1 MTVSTPK
8 LRVLLVDD
16 HPLVREGVRACLAP
30 VPHLEIVGEAG
41 DGEEAIALVRE
52 LSPDVV
58 LMDVNMPRM
67 SGLEATA
74 RLRTL
79 APDVKVLALTIHDR
93 AEYTLQLMHSGAS
106 GCVTKDSPPAE
117 LIRAIEAVGR
127 GSSYYSAQAAQA
139 LRPAFTN
146 PTRGEKDKLST
157 REREVLAL
165 IAEGL
170 GNKVMAVRLGV
181 DVRTIESHRSRLMRK
196 LGIHSVAGLTRYALA
211 NSYVK
216 LG

>member
-1 MTVSTPK
+1 MSEPDRK
-8 LRVLLVDD
+8 LRILLVDD
-16 HPLVREGVRACLAP
+16 HPLVREGVRACLTR

-41 DGEEAIALVRE
+41 DGVEALAMVRQ
-52 LSPDVV
+52 LAPDVV

-67 SGLEATA
+67 NGLEATA
-74 RLRTL
+74 RLRVE
-79 APDVKVLALTIHDR
+79 APKVRVLALTIHDR
-93 AEYTLQLMHSGAS
+93 AEYTMQLMHSGAS
-106 GCVTKDSPPAE
+106 GCVTKDAPPAE
-117 LIRAIEAVGR
+117 LIHAIEAVGR

-139 LRPAFTN
+139 LRPALMN
-146 PTRGEKDKLST
+146 PKKDDKLSA

-170 GNKVMAVRLGV
+170 GNKVMAARLGL

-196 LGIHSVAGLTRYALA
+196 LDIHSVAGLTRYALA

>member
-1 MTVSTPK
+1 MSDANRK
-8 LRVLLVDD
+8 LRLLLVDD
-16 HPLVREGVRACLAP
+16 HPLVREGVRACLAK

-41 DGEEAIALVRE
+41 DGVEALALVRK
-52 LSPDVV
+52 LAPDVV

-67 SGLEATA
+67 NGLEATVQ
-74 RLRTL
+74 LRAE
-79 APDVKVLALTIHDR
+79 APGVRVLALTIHDR

-127 GSSYYSAQAAQA
+127 GSSYYNAQAAQA
-139 LRPAFTN
+139 LRPALMN
-146 PTRGEKDKLST
+146 PARNDKLSA

-170 GNKVMAVRLGV
+170 GNKVMAARLGLE
-181 DVRTIESHRSRLMRK
+181 VRTIESHRSRLMRK
-196 LGIHSVAGLTRYALA
+196 LGIHSIAGLTRYALA

-216 LG
+216 LS

>member
-1 MTVSTPK
+1 MSESSRK

-16 HPLVREGVRACLAP
+16 HPLVREGVRACLAR
-30 VPHLEIVGEAG
+30 VPHFEIVGEAA
-41 DGEEAIALVRE
+41 DGVEALAQVRK
-52 LSPDVV
+52 LTPDVV

-67 SGLEATA
+67 NGLEATA
-74 RLRTL
+74 RLRIE
-79 APDVKVLALTIHDR
+79 APAVKVLALTIHDR

-139 LRPAFTN
+139 LRPALMN
-146 PTRGEKDKLST
+146 PTREDKLST

-170 GNKVMAVRLGV
+170 GNKVMAAQLGV

-216 LG
+216 LS

>member
-1 MTVSTPK
+1 MSTPAHK

-16 HPLVREGVRACLAP
+16 HPLVREGVRACLAR

-41 DGEEAIALVRE
+41 DGLEALALVRT
-52 LSPDVV
+52 LAPDVV

-67 SGLEATA
+67 NGLEATA
-74 RLRTL
+74 RLREE
-79 APDVKVLALTIHDR
+79 APKVRVLALTIHDR

-127 GSSYYSAQAAQA
+127 GSSYYSAHAAEA
-139 LRPAFTN
+139 LRPGLMSPAREN
-146 PTRGEKDKLST
+146 KLSA

-170 GNKVMAVRLGV
+170 GNKIMAARLGL

-196 LGIHSVAGLTRYALA
+196 LDIHSVAGLTRYALA
-211 NSYVK
+211 NSYIK
-216 LG
+216 LD